1 MRPVSQIHRMS
12 RGLAAAALLGIAG
25 CTTVGPDF
33 VAPEPDP
40 PPEWSQPLG
49 AGIEAAP
56 GELAEW
62 LRSGLQIRVHRFD
75 SGTRLHFSES
85 SSPKSADTILNE
97 VLGECRTSQECSSAA
112 VAASA
117 PGFGTVA
124 VFALT
129 GLALLPACS
138 SVARTMGGYAS

>member
-75 SGTRLHFSES
+75 SGTRLQI
-85 SSPKSADTILNE
+85 KSMT
-97 VLGECRTSQECSSAA
+97 
-112 VAASA
+112 
-117 PGFGTVA
+117 
-124 VFALT
+124 
-129 GLALLPACS
+129 
-138 SVARTMGGYAS
+138 